1 MDSQHTGTVVVLIS
15 ADAEWRSV
23 KKLFTKAG
31 YTPTPFGERFETSLN
46 NFHVNFFQGG
56 WGKISAAAS
65 AQYVIDQFHPNL
77 LINLGTCGGFAGKA
91 KAGDVLL
98 VEKTIVYDISEK
110 MTDAAEAIRNYSVD
124 LDLSFW
130 NDPYPIPVK
139 RDTLV
144 SADRDIDPMDIPFL
158 SKQYDAAAADWESGA
173 IAWVAYRNHLPCLI
187 LRAVS
192 DVVGKDGSDTYGNY
206 ALFEQRTQE
215 LMGQLVDS
223 LPGWLSFIH

>member
-1 MDSQHTGTVVVLIS
+1 MS
-15 ADAEWRSV
+15 
-23 KKLFTKAG
+23 
-31 YTPTPFGERFETSLN
+31 Y
-46 NFHVNFFQGG
+46 FFQGG

-65 AQYVIDQFHPNL
+65 TQYVIDQFHPDL
-77 LINLGTCGGFAGKA
+77 LINLGTCGGFAGKS
-91 KAGDVLL
+91 KTGDVIL

-124 LDLSFW
+124 LDLSLW
-130 NDPYPIPVK
+130 NESYPIPV
-139 RDTLV
+139 RRGVLI
-144 SADRDIDPMDIPFL
+144 SADRDIDPVDIPVL
-158 SKQYDAAAADWESGA
+158 AKQYDAIAADWESGA
-173 IAWVAYRNHLPCLI
+173 IAWVAQRNHLPCLI

-192 DVVGKDGSDTYGNY
+192 DVVGKEGSEAYGNY